1 MNKITLFG
9 VVQGVGMRPFI
20 YTLAQKLELVGFVRN
35 TQVALEIIL
44 PAHKTESFLNALK
57 KGLPP
62 LALVEKII
70 ISPYDK
76 TLKFNDFRILESKNH
91 PLNLLSQIPKDL
103 GVCEDCLRE
112 IRDKNSP
119 YFHYAFNSC
128 AKCGARYSLLSA
140 LPYDRE
146 NSALKPFKL
155 CGFCAFVYKDA
166 NNKRFHI
173 QGISCKK
180 CGITLNYKRF
190 KNDDALLEC
199 AKDIQKGKIIAL
211 KGNDDALLE
220 CAKDIQKGKIIA
232 LKGLGGFALLCDGR
246 NFQTIERLRL
256 LKNRPLKPF
265 ALMFKDLNTAKQ
277 HAFLNALE
285 CESLNSTS
293 APILLARKKP
303 NTPLAPNIAKNSPF
317 YGVILPYTPLH
328 ALLLDLLDFPIVFTS
343 ANFSSLPLASDEAEI
358 DALSF
363 IFDFKLTHNRAII
376 HRIDDSIAQCI
387 DNAIRPMRLAR
398 GFAPLYLTLPKR
410 SNHSPKKIL
419 ALGAEQKGHFS
430 LLDSETSIL
439 LLSPFCGDLS
449 VLENEKH
456 FKETLNF
463 FLKTYDFKPTILA
476 CDKHKN
482 YTTTKMAFDF
492 NTPLLQVQHHH
503 AHFLA
508 NVLDALLQD
517 PHLNHPF
524 IGIIWDGSGA
534 YENKIYGAECFVGD
548 FERIEEIARFE
559 EFLLL
564 GGEKAIK
571 EPKRLVLEIALK
583 HQLNK
588 LLKRVQKHFK
598 EDELEIF
605 QQMHDREIQSVA
617 TNSIGRLFD
626 IVAFSLDL
634 VGTISF
640 EAESGQVLE
649 NLALQSDEIAFYP
662 FKIKNSVVCLKEF
675 YQAFEKD
682 LGVLEPERIAKK
694 FFNSL
699 VEIITALIA
708 PFKKHVVVCSGGVF
722 CNQLLC
728 EQLAKRLRGLKRQ
741 YFFHKHFPPNDSS
754 IPVGQALM
762 AYFNPTIIKK
772 G

>member
-20 YTLAQKLELVGFVRN
+20 YTLAQKLELVGFARN
-35 TQVALEIIL
+35 TQAALEIIL

-76 TLKFNDFRILESKNH
+76 VLKFNGFRILESKNH

-155 CGFCAFVYKDA
+155 CEFCASVYQDPT
-166 NNKRFHI
+166 NKRFHI

-180 CGITLNYKRF
+180 CGIALNYKRF
-190 KNDDALLEC
+190 K
-199 AKDIQKGKIIAL
+199 
-211 KGNDDALLE
+211 NDDALLE

-265 ALMFKDLNTAKQ
+265 ALMFKDLNSAKQ

-285 CESLNSTS
+285 CESVSSIS
-293 APILLARKKP
+293 APILLAHKKP
-303 NTPLAPNIAKNSPF
+303 NVKLAPNIAKNSPF

-358 DALSF
+358 DSLSF

-410 SNHSPKKIL
+410 SNGSPKKIL

-430 LLDSETSIL
+430 LLDNETSIL

-482 YTTTKMAFDF
+482 YTTTQMAFEF

-508 NVLDALLQD
+508 SILDALLQD

-524 IGIIWDGSGA
+524 IGIVWDGSGA

-548 FERIEEIARFE
+548 LERIEETARFE
-559 EFLLL
+559 EFWLL
-564 GGEKAIK
+564 GGQKAIK
-571 EPKRLVLEIALK
+571 EPKRLVLEISLK

-588 LLKRVQKHFK
+588 LLERVQKHFK

-605 QQMHDREIQSVA
+605 QQMHDREIQSTA

-662 FKIKNSVVCLKEF
+662 FTIKNSVVGLKEF

-708 PFKKHVVVCSGGVF
+708 PFKEHVVVCSGGVF

-728 EQLAKRLRGLKRQ
+728 EQLAKRLRELKRQ

-754 IPVGQALM
+754 IPIGQALM

>member
-1 MNKITLFG
+1 M
-9 VVQGVGMRPFI
+9 VQGVGMRPFI

-35 TQVALEIIL
+35 TQAALEIIL
-44 PAHKTESFLNALK
+44 PTHQTESFLNALK

-76 TLKFNDFRILESKNH
+76 TLKFNGFRILESKNH
-91 PLNLLSQIPKDL
+91 SLNLISQIPKDL

-128 AKCGARYSLLSA
+128 AKCGARYSLLNA

-180 CGITLNYKRF
+180 CGITLNYKHF
-190 KNDDALLEC
+190 K
-199 AKDIQKGKIIAL
+199 
-211 KGNDDALLE
+211 NDDALLE

-232 LKGLGGFALLCDGR
+232 LKGLGGFALLCDAR

-265 ALMFKDLNTAKQ
+265 ALMFKDLSTAKQ

-387 DNAIRPMRLAR
+387 DNAMRPMRLAR

-410 SNHSPKKIL
+410 SNHSQKKIL

-476 CDKHKN
+476 CDKHQN
-482 YTTTKMAFDF
+482 YTTTKMACDF

-508 NVLDALLQD
+508 SVLDALLQD
-517 PHLNHPF
+517 PHLNDPF

-588 LLKRVQKHFK
+588 LLKRVQKHSK

-605 QQMHDREIQSVA
+605 QQMHDRKIQSIA

-626 IVAFSLDL
+626 IIAFSLDL

-708 PFKKHVVVCSGGVF
+708 PFKEHVVVCSGGVF

>member
-1 MNKITLFG
+1 MNQITLFG
-9 VVQGVGMRPFI
+9 VVQGVGMRPFV
-20 YTLAQKLELVGFVRN
+20 YTLAQKLGLVGFVRN
-35 TQVALEIIL
+35 TQAALEVVL

-76 TLKFNDFRILESKNH
+76 ALHFNDFRILESKNH

-128 AKCGARYSLLSA
+128 AKCGARYSLLNA
-140 LPYDRE
+140 MPYDRE

-155 CGFCAFVYKDA
+155 CGFCTSTYQDPT
-166 NNKRFHI
+166 NKRFHI

-180 CGITLNYKRF
+180 CGIALNYKRF
-190 KNDDALLEC
+190 K
-199 AKDIQKGKIIAL
+199 
-211 KGNDDALLE
+211 NDDALLE

-232 LKGLGGFALLCDGR
+232 LKGLGGFALLCDAR

-265 ALMFKDLNTAKQ
+265 ALMFKDLNSAKQ

-303 NTPLAPNIAKNSPF
+303 DTQLAPNIAKNSPF

-328 ALLLDLLDFPIVFTS
+328 ALLLDLLDSPIIFTS
-343 ANFSSLPLASDEAEI
+343 ANFNSLPLASDEKEI
-358 DALSF
+358 DSLHF

-376 HRIDDSIAQCI
+376 HRIDDSIAQRV

-410 SNHSPKKIL
+410 SKICKKKIL

-430 LLDSETSIL
+430 LLDSETSVL

-463 FLKTYDFKPTILA
+463 FLKTYDFKPTLLA
-476 CDKHKN
+476 CDKHQN
-482 YTTTKMAFDF
+482 YTTTQMAFDF

-508 NVLDALLQD
+508 SVLDALLQD
-517 PHLNHPF
+517 PHLNHSF
-524 IGIIWDGSGA
+524 IGIVWDGSGA
-534 YENKIYGAECFVGD
+534 YDNKIYGAECFVGD
-548 FERIEEIARFE
+548 FERIEEVARFE
-559 EFLLL
+559 EFWLL
-564 GGEKAIK
+564 GGQKAIK

-605 QQMHDREIQSVA
+605 KQMHDKKIQSVA

-634 VGTISF
+634 TGTISF

-662 FKIKNSVVCLKEF
+662 FEIKNSVVGLKEF

-682 LGVLEPERIAKK
+682 LGVLEPKRIAKK

-708 PFKKHVVVCSGGVF
+708 PFKGHVVVCSGGVF

-728 EQLAKRLRGLKRQ
+728 EQLAKRLKKLQRE

-762 AYFNPTIIKK
+762 AYFNPIIIKK

>member
-1 MNKITLFG
+1 MCNDATLLNKITLFG

-20 YTLAQKLELVGFVRN
+20 YTLAQELELVGFVRN
-35 TQVALEIIL
+35 TQAALEIVL
-44 PAHKTESFLNALK
+44 PVHQTESFLNALK

-62 LALVEKII
+62 LALVGKILI
-70 ISPYDK
+70 NPYDK
-76 TLKFNDFRILESKNH
+76 ALKSNDFRILESKNH

-103 GVCEDCLRE
+103 GVCEDCLCE

-119 YFHYAFNSC
+119 YFRYAFNSC
-128 AKCGARYSLLSA
+128 AKCGARYSLLNA

-166 NNKRFHI
+166 TNKRFHI

-211 KGNDDALLE
+211 KG
-220 CAKDIQKGKIIA
+220 
-232 LKGLGGFALLCDGR
+232 LGGFALVCDAR

-277 HAFLNALE
+277 HAFLDALE
-285 CESLNSTS
+285 CESLNSAST
-293 APILLARKKP
+293 PILLARKKP
-303 NTPLAPNIAKNSPF
+303 NTQLAQNIAKNSPF

-343 ANFSSLPLASDEAEI
+343 ANFSSLPLASDEKEI
-358 DALSF
+358 DSLHF

-376 HRIDDSIAQCI
+376 HRIDDSIAQRV
-387 DNAIRPMRLAR
+387 DNVIRPMRLAR

-410 SNHSPKKIL
+410 SNCSPKKIL

-430 LLDSETSIL
+430 LLDSATSIL

-463 FLKTYDFKPTILA
+463 FLKTYDFKPTLLA

-508 NVLDALLQD
+508 SVLDALLQD

-548 FERIEEIARFE
+548 FECIKETAKFE

-564 GGEKAIK
+564 GGQKAIK

-588 LLKRVQKHFK
+588 LFKRIQKHFK

-605 QQMHDREIQSVA
+605 QQMHDRGIQSVA

-662 FKIKNSVVCLKEF
+662 FKIKNGVVCLKEF

-699 VEIITALIA
+699 TEIISTLIA
-708 PFKKHVVVCSGGVF
+708 PFKEHVVVCSGGVF

-728 EQLAKRLRGLKRQ
+728 EQLAKRFKNFQRK

>member
-1 MNKITLFG
+1 MNKIMLFG

-20 YTLAQKLELVGFVRN
+20 YALAQKLELVGFVRN
-35 TQVALEIIL
+35 TQAALEIIL

-62 LALVEKII
+62 LALVEKTI

-76 TLKFNDFRILESKNH
+76 ALHFNDFRILESKNH

-112 IRDKNSP
+112 IKDKNSP

-128 AKCGARYSLLSA
+128 AKCGARYSLLNA

-155 CGFCAFVYKDA
+155 CEFCASIYQDPT
-166 NNKRFHI
+166 NKRFHI

-180 CGITLNYKRF
+180 CGIVLNYKRF
-190 KNDDALLEC
+190 K
-199 AKDIQKGKIIAL
+199 
-211 KGNDDALLE
+211 NDDALLE

-265 ALMFKDLNTAKQ
+265 ALMFKDLKSAKQ

-376 HRIDDSIAQCI
+376 HRIDDSIVQRV

-463 FLKTYDFKPTILA
+463 FLKTYDFKPTLLA
-476 CDKHKN
+476 CDKHQN

-508 NVLDALLQD
+508 SVLDALLQN

-534 YENKIYGAECFVGD
+534 YDNKVYGAECFVGD
-548 FERIEEIARFE
+548 LERIEEIARFE
-559 EFLLL
+559 EFWLL
-564 GGEKAIK
+564 GGQKAIK

-588 LLKRVQKHFK
+588 LLGRVQKHFK

-605 QQMHDREIQSVA
+605 QQMHDKKIQSVA

-662 FKIKNSVVCLKEF
+662 FEIKNSVVGLKKF

-708 PFKKHVVVCSGGVF
+708 PFKEHVVVCSGGVF

-728 EQLAKRLRGLKRQ
+728 EQLAKRLMGLKRQ

-754 IPVGQALM
+754 IPIGQALM

>member
-1 MNKITLFG
+1 MRNDATLLNKITLFG

-20 YTLAQKLELVGFVRN
+20 YTLAQKLGLVGFTRN
-35 TQVALEIIL
+35 TQAALEIVL

-62 LALVEKII
+62 LALVEKTI

-76 TLKFNDFRILESKNH
+76 ALHFNDFRILESKNH

-103 GVCEDCLRE
+103 GVCKDCLRE

-128 AKCGARYSLLSA
+128 AKCGARYSLLNA

-155 CGFCAFVYKDA
+155 CKFCASIYQDPT
-166 NNKRFHI
+166 NKRFHI

-180 CGITLNYKRF
+180 CGIELNYKRF
-190 KNDDALLEC
+190 KNDDALLKC
-199 AKDIQKGKIIAL
+199 AKDL
-211 KGNDDALLE
+211 
-220 CAKDIQKGKIIA
+220 QKGKIIA
-232 LKGLGGFALLCDGR
+232 LKGLGGFALLCDAR

-285 CESLNSTS
+285 CESLISTS

-303 NTPLAPNIAKNSPF
+303 NTQLAPNIAKNSPF

-376 HRIDDSIAQCI
+376 HRIDDSIVQRV
-387 DNAIRPMRLAR
+387 DNIIRPMRLAR

-410 SNHSPKKIL
+410 SNGSQKKIL
-419 ALGAEQKGHFS
+419 ALGAEQKGHFG
-430 LLDSETSIL
+430 LLDSETSVL

-463 FLKTYDFKPTILA
+463 FLKTYDFKPTLLA
-476 CDKHKN
+476 CDKHQN
-482 YTTTKMAFDF
+482 YTTTQMACGF

-508 NVLDALLQD
+508 SVLDALLQD

-548 FERIEEIARFE
+548 FECIEETARFE
-559 EFLLL
+559 EFWLL
-564 GGEKAIK
+564 GGQKAIK

-588 LLKRVQKHFK
+588 LLKRIQKHFK

-605 QQMHDREIQSVA
+605 KQMHDKKIQSVA

-634 VGTISF
+634 TGTISF

-662 FKIKNSVVCLKEF
+662 FEIKNSVVGLKAF

-682 LGVLEPERIAKK
+682 LGVLEPKRIAKK

-708 PFKKHVVVCSGGVF
+708 PFKEHVVVCSGGVF

-728 EQLAKRLRGLKRQ
+728 EQLAQRLKKLQRE

-754 IPVGQALM
+754 IPIGQALM

>member
-1 MNKITLFG
+1 MCNDATLLNKITLFG

-35 TQVALEIIL
+35 TQAALEIIL
-44 PAHKTESFLNALK
+44 PTHQTESFLNALK

-76 TLKFNDFRILESKNH
+76 ALKFNDFRILESKNH

-128 AKCGARYSLLSA
+128 AKCGARYSLLNT

-180 CGITLNYKRF
+180 CGITLNYKHF
-190 KNDDALLEC
+190 K
-199 AKDIQKGKIIAL
+199 
-211 KGNDDALLE
+211 NDDALLE

-232 LKGLGGFALLCDGR
+232 LKGLGGFALLCDAR

-265 ALMFKDLNTAKQ
+265 ALMFKNLNTAKQ

-293 APILLARKKP
+293 APILLARKKS

-343 ANFSSLPLASDEAEI
+343 ANFNSLPLASDEAEI

-376 HRIDDSIAQCI
+376 HRIDDSIAQRI
-387 DNAIRPMRLAR
+387 DNAMRPMRLAR

-410 SNHSPKKIL
+410 SNDSQKKIL

-430 LLDSETSIL
+430 LLDSATSIL

-508 NVLDALLQD
+508 SVLDALLQD

-548 FERIEEIARFE
+548 FERIEEVARFE

-605 QQMHDREIQSVA
+605 QQMHDREIQSIA

-634 VGTISF
+634 TGTISF

-699 VEIITALIA
+699 TEIITALIA
-708 PFKKHVVVCSGGVF
+708 PFKEHVVVCSGGVF

-728 EQLAKRLRGLKRQ
+728 EQLAKRLKGLKRQ

-754 IPVGQALM
+754 IPIGQALM

>member
-1 MNKITLFG
+1 
-9 VVQGVGMRPFI
+9 MRPFI

-35 TQVALEIIL
+35 TQAALEIVL
-44 PAHKTESFLNALK
+44 PIHKTESFLNALK
-57 KGLPP
+57 KELPP

-76 TLKFNDFRILESKNH
+76 ALKFNDFRILESKNH

-128 AKCGARYSLLSA
+128 AKCGARYSLLNA

-155 CGFCAFVYKDA
+155 CGFCAYVYQDPT
-166 NNKRFHI
+166 NKRFHI

-211 KGNDDALLE
+211 KG
-220 CAKDIQKGKIIA
+220 
-232 LKGLGGFALLCDGR
+232 LGGFALVCDAR

-285 CESLNSTS
+285 CESLNSAS

-303 NTPLAPNIAKNSPF
+303 DTKLAPNIAKNSPF
-317 YGVILPYTPLH
+317 YGVILSYTPLH

-343 ANFSSLPLASDEAEI
+343 ANFSSLPLASNEAEI

-376 HRIDDSIAQCI
+376 HRIDDSIVQRV
-387 DNAIRPMRLAR
+387 DHTIRPMRLAR

-410 SNHSPKKIL
+410 SNGSPKKIL

-463 FLKTYDFKPTILA
+463 FLKTYDFKPTLLA

-482 YTTTKMAFDF
+482 YTTTQMAFDF

-508 NVLDALLQD
+508 SVLDALLQD
-517 PHLNHPF
+517 PHLNRPF
-524 IGIIWDGSGA
+524 IGIVWDGSGA
-534 YENKIYGAECFVGD
+534 YENKIYGAECFIGD
-548 FERIEEIARFE
+548 LERIEEVARFE
-559 EFLLL
+559 EFWLL
-564 GGEKAIK
+564 GGQKAIK

-588 LLKRVQKHFK
+588 LLGRIQKHFK
-598 EDELEIF
+598 EDELEVF
-605 QQMHDREIQSVA
+605 KQMHDKKIQSVA

-649 NLALQSDEIAFYP
+649 NLALQSDEITFYP
-662 FKIKNSVVCLKEF
+662 FTIKNSVVGLKEF

-682 LGVLEPERIAKK
+682 LGVLEPKRIAKK

-708 PFKKHVVVCSGGVF
+708 PFKEHVVVCSGGVF

-728 EQLAKRLRGLKRQ
+728 EQLAKRFKKLQRE

-754 IPVGQALM
+754 IPIGQALM

>member
-35 TQVALEIIL
+35 TQAALEIIL

-70 ISPYDK
+70 IGPYDK
-76 TLKFNDFRILESKNH
+76 ALHFNGFRILESKNH

-103 GVCEDCLRE
+103 GVCEDCLCE

-128 AKCGARYSLLSA
+128 AKCGARYSLLNA
-140 LPYDRE
+140 MPYDRE

-155 CGFCAFVYKDA
+155 CKFCASTYQDPT
-166 NNKRFHI
+166 NKRFHI

-180 CGITLNYKRF
+180 CGIALNYKRF

-211 KGNDDALLE
+211 KG
-220 CAKDIQKGKIIA
+220 
-232 LKGLGGFALLCDGR
+232 LGGFGFLCDAR

-303 NTPLAPNIAKNSPF
+303 DTPLAPNIAKNSPF

-328 ALLLDLLDFPIVFTS
+328 ALLLDLLDFPIIFTS

-376 HRIDDSIAQCI
+376 HRIDDSIVQRV
-387 DNAIRPMRLAR
+387 DNIIRPMRLAR

-410 SNHSPKKIL
+410 SNGSPKKIL

-463 FLKTYDFKPTILA
+463 FLKAYDFKPTILV
-476 CDKHKN
+476 CDKHQN
-482 YTTTKMAFDF
+482 YTTTQMAFDF

-508 NVLDALLQD
+508 SVLDALLQD

-524 IGIIWDGSGA
+524 IGIVWDGSGA

-548 FERIEEIARFE
+548 LERIEEVARFE
-559 EFLLL
+559 EFWLL
-564 GGEKAIK
+564 GGQKAIK

-605 QQMHDREIQSVA
+605 QQMHDKKIQSVA

-634 VGTISF
+634 TGTISF
-640 EAESGQVLE
+640 ESESGQVLE
-649 NLALQSDEIAFYP
+649 NLALQSDESAFYP
-662 FKIKNSVVCLKEF
+662 FTIKNSVVGLKAF

-682 LGVLEPERIAKK
+682 LGVLEPKRIAKK

-699 VEIITALIA
+699 VEIIAALIA
-708 PFKKHVVVCSGGVF
+708 PFKEHVVVCSGGVF

-728 EQLAKRLRGLKRQ
+728 EQLAKRLMGLKRQ

-754 IPVGQALM
+754 IPIGQALM

>member
-1 MNKITLFG
+1 M
-9 VVQGVGMRPFI
+9 VQGVGMRPFI
-20 YTLAQKLELVGFVRN
+20 YTLAQKLGLVGFARN
-35 TQVALEIIL
+35 AQAALEIVL
-44 PAHKTESFLNALK
+44 PAHKTESFLNAMK

-62 LALVEKII
+62 LALVEKIV

-76 TLKFNDFRILESKNH
+76 ALKFNGFRILESKNH

-128 AKCGARYSLLSA
+128 AKCGARYSLLNA
-140 LPYDRE
+140 MPYDRE

-155 CGFCAFVYKDA
+155 CEFCASIYQDPT
-166 NNKRFHI
+166 NKRFHI

-180 CGITLNYKRF
+180 CGIALNYKRF
-190 KNDDALLEC
+190 KND
-199 AKDIQKGKIIAL
+199 
-211 KGNDDALLE
+211 NALLE

-232 LKGLGGFALLCDGR
+232 LKGLGGFALVCDAR
-246 NFQTIERLRL
+246 NVQTIERLRL

-285 CESLNSTS
+285 CESLNSAS
-293 APILLARKKP
+293 APILLVRKKP
-303 NTPLAPNIAKNSPF
+303 DTRLAPNIAKNSPF

-343 ANFSSLPLASDEAEI
+343 TNFSSLPLASNEAEI

-376 HRIDDSIAQCI
+376 HRIDDSIVQHV

-410 SNHSPKKIL
+410 SNHPPQKIL

-456 FKETLNF
+456 FKETLDF
-463 FLKTYDFKPTILA
+463 FLKTYDFKPTLLA
-476 CDKHKN
+476 CDKHQN
-482 YTTTKMAFDF
+482 YTTTQMAFDF

-508 NVLDALLQD
+508 SVLDALLQD

-548 FERIEEIARFE
+548 LECIEETARFE

-564 GGEKAIK
+564 GGQKAIK
-571 EPKRLVLEIALK
+571 EPKRLVLEMALK

-598 EDELEIF
+598 EEELEIF
-605 QQMHDREIQSVA
+605 QQMHDKKIQSIA

-662 FKIKNSVVCLKEF
+662 FEIKNSVVGLKEF

-708 PFKKHVVVCSGGVF
+708 PFKGHVVVCSGGVF

-728 EQLAKRLRGLKRQ
+728 EQLAQRLKKLQRE

>member
-1 MNKITLFG
+1 M
-9 VVQGVGMRPFI
+9 VQGVGMRPFV
-20 YTLAQKLELVGFVRN
+20 YTLAQKLGLVGFARN
-35 TQVALEIIL
+35 AQAALEIVL

-76 TLKFNDFRILESKNH
+76 ALHFNDFRILESKNH

-128 AKCGARYSLLSA
+128 AKCGARYSLLNA
-140 LPYDRE
+140 MPYDRE

-155 CGFCAFVYKDA
+155 CGFCASVYKNA
-166 NNKRFHI
+166 TNKRFHI

-180 CGITLNYKRF
+180 CGIALNYKRF
-190 KNDDALLEC
+190 K
-199 AKDIQKGKIIAL
+199 
-211 KGNDDALLE
+211 NDDALLE

-232 LKGLGGFALLCDGR
+232 LKGLGGFALLCDAR
-246 NFQTIERLRL
+246 NFKTIERLRL

-265 ALMFKDLNTAKQ
+265 ALMFKDLNSAKQ

-285 CESLNSTS
+285 CESLNSVS

-303 NTPLAPNIAKNSPF
+303 DTQLAPNIARNSPF

-328 ALLLDLLDFPIVFTS
+328 ALLLDLLDSPIIFTS
-343 ANFSSLPLASDEAEI
+343 ANFSSLPLASDEKEI
-358 DALSF
+358 DSLHF

-376 HRIDDSIAQCI
+376 HRIDDSIAQRV

-410 SNHSPKKIL
+410 SNHPPKKIL

-430 LLDSETSIL
+430 LLDSETSVV

-463 FLKTYDFKPTILA
+463 FLKTYDFKPTLLA
-476 CDKHKN
+476 CDKHQN
-482 YTTTKMAFDF
+482 YTTTQMAFDF

-508 NVLDALLQD
+508 SILDALLQD

-524 IGIIWDGSGA
+524 IGIVWDGSGA
-534 YENKIYGAECFVGD
+534 YENKVYGAECFVGD
-548 FERIEEIARFE
+548 LERIEEIARFE
-559 EFLLL
+559 EFWLL
-564 GGEKAIK
+564 GGQKAIK
-571 EPKRLVLEIALK
+571 EPRRLVLEIALK

-588 LLKRVQKHFK
+588 LLKRIQKHFK
-598 EDELEIF
+598 EDELGIF
-605 QQMHDREIQSVA
+605 KQMHDKKIQSVA

-649 NLALQSDEIAFYP
+649 NLALQSDENAFYP
-662 FKIKNSVVCLKEF
+662 FEIKNSVVRLKEF

-682 LGVLEPERIAKK
+682 LGVLEPKRIAKK

-699 VEIITALIA
+699 VEIITALIV
-708 PFKKHVVVCSGGVF
+708 PFKGHVVVCSGGVF

-728 EQLAKRLRGLKRQ
+728 EQLAKRLKKLQRE

>member
-1 MNKITLFG
+1 
-9 VVQGVGMRPFI
+9 MRPFI

-128 AKCGARYSLLSA
+128 AKCGARYSLLNA

-155 CGFCAFVYKDA
+155 CGFCAFVYKDT

-211 KGNDDALLE
+211 KG
-220 CAKDIQKGKIIA
+220 
-232 LKGLGGFALLCDGR
+232 LGGFALLCDAR

-376 HRIDDSIAQCI
+376 HRIDDSIVQHV

-398 GFAPLYLTLPKR
+398 GFAPLYLTLPKQ
-410 SNHSPKKIL
+410 SNHSQEKIL

-482 YTTTKMAFDF
+482 YTTTKMACDF

-508 NVLDALLQD
+508 SVLDALLQD
-517 PHLNHPF
+517 PHLNDPF

-548 FERIEEIARFE
+548 FERIEEVARFE

-588 LLKRVQKHFK
+588 LLERVQKHFK

-605 QQMHDREIQSVA
+605 QQMHDREIQSIA

-634 VGTISF
+634 TGTISF

-649 NLALQSDEIAFYP
+649 NLALQSDETAFYP

-699 VEIITALIA
+699 VEIITALIM
-708 PFKKHVVVCSGGVF
+708 PFKEHVVVCSGGVF

-754 IPVGQALM
+754 IPIGQALM

>member
-1 MNKITLFG
+1 MCNDATLLNKITLFG
-9 VVQGVGMRPFI
+9 VVQGVGMRPFV
-20 YTLAQKLELVGFVRN
+20 YTLAQKLGLVGFVCN
-35 TQVALEIIL
+35 AQAALEIVL

-62 LALVEKII
+62 LALVEKVI

-76 TLKFNDFRILESKNH
+76 ALHFNDFRILESKNH

-128 AKCGARYSLLSA
+128 AKCGARYSLLNA
-140 LPYDRE
+140 MPYDRE

-155 CGFCAFVYKDA
+155 CKFCASVYKDA
-166 NNKRFHI
+166 HNKRFHI

-180 CGITLNYKRF
+180 CGIALNYKRF
-190 KNDDALLEC
+190 K
-199 AKDIQKGKIIAL
+199 
-211 KGNDDALLE
+211 NDDALLE

-232 LKGLGGFALLCDGR
+232 LKGLGGFALLCDAR

-265 ALMFKDLNTAKQ
+265 ALMFKDLKSAKQ
-277 HAFLNALE
+277 HAFLSALE
-285 CESLNSTS
+285 CESLSSAS

-303 NTPLAPNIAKNSPF
+303 DTPLAPNIAKNSPF

-343 ANFSSLPLASDEAEI
+343 ANFSSLPLASDEKEI
-358 DALSF
+358 DSLHF

-376 HRIDDSIAQCI
+376 HRIDDSIAQRV
-387 DNAIRPMRLAR
+387 DNIIRPMRLAR

-410 SNHSPKKIL
+410 SNGSPKKIL

-463 FLKTYDFKPTILA
+463 FLKTYDFKPTLLA
-476 CDKHKN
+476 CDKHQN

-508 NVLDALLQD
+508 SVLDALLQD

-534 YENKIYGAECFVGD
+534 YDNKIYGAECFVGD
-548 FERIEEIARFE
+548 LERIEEVARFE
-559 EFLLL
+559 EFWLL
-564 GGEKAIK
+564 GGQKAIK

-605 QQMHDREIQSVA
+605 QQMHDKKIQSIA

-626 IVAFSLDL
+626 IVAFSLGL
-634 VGTISF
+634 TGTISF

-662 FKIKNSVVCLKEF
+662 FTIKNSVVGLKAF

-682 LGVLEPERIAKK
+682 LGVLEPKRIAKK

-708 PFKKHVVVCSGGVF
+708 PFKEHVVVCSGGVF

-754 IPVGQALM
+754 IPIGQALM

>member
-1 MNKITLFG
+1 M
-9 VVQGVGMRPFI
+9 VQGVGMRPFV
-20 YTLAQKLELVGFVRN
+20 YTLAQKLGLVGFTRN
-35 TQVALEIIL
+35 AQAALEIVL

-76 TLKFNDFRILESKNH
+76 ALHFNDFRILESKNH

-128 AKCGARYSLLSA
+128 AKCGARYSLLNA

-155 CGFCAFVYKDA
+155 CKFCASVYKNA
-166 NNKRFHI
+166 TNKRFHI

-180 CGITLNYKRF
+180 CGIVLTYKRF
-190 KNDDALLEC
+190 KN
-199 AKDIQKGKIIAL
+199 
-211 KGNDDALLE
+211 NDALLE

-232 LKGLGGFALLCDGR
+232 LKGLGGFALVCDAR

-265 ALMFKDLNTAKQ
+265 ALMFKDLNSAKQ
-277 HAFLNALE
+277 HAFLNELE
-285 CESLNSTS
+285 YESLSSIN

-303 NTPLAPNIAKNSPF
+303 NAQLAPNIAKNSPF

-328 ALLLDLLDFPIVFTS
+328 ALLLDLLDSPIVFTS
-343 ANFSSLPLASDEAEI
+343 ANFSSLPLASDEKEI
-358 DALSF
+358 DSLHF

-376 HRIDDSIAQCI
+376 HRIDDSIAQRV

-410 SNHSPKKIL
+410 SNHPPKKIL

-430 LLDSETSIL
+430 LLDSETSVV

-463 FLKTYDFKPTILA
+463 FLKTYDFKPTLLA
-476 CDKHKN
+476 CDKHQN

-508 NVLDALLQD
+508 SVLDALLQD

-534 YENKIYGAECFVGD
+534 YENKVYGAECFVGD
-548 FERIEEIARFE
+548 FERIEEVARFE
-559 EFLLL
+559 EFWLL
-564 GGEKAIK
+564 GGQKAIK
-571 EPKRLVLEIALK
+571 EPRRLVLEIALK
-583 HQLNK
+583 YQLNK

-598 EDELEIF
+598 EDELGIF
-605 QQMHDREIQSVA
+605 QQMHDKKIQSVA

-662 FKIKNSVVCLKEF
+662 FEIKNSVVRLKEF

-682 LGVLEPERIAKK
+682 LGVLEPECIAKK

-708 PFKKHVVVCSGGVF
+708 PFKGHVVVCSGGVF

-728 EQLAKRLRGLKRQ
+728 EQLAKRLKKLQRE

>member
-35 TQVALEIIL
+35 TQAALEIIL

-62 LALVEKII
+62 LALVEKTI

-76 TLKFNDFRILESKNH
+76 ALKFNGFRILESKNH

-103 GVCEDCLRE
+103 GVCKDCLCE

-119 YFHYAFNSC
+119 YFYYAFNSC
-128 AKCGARYSLLSA
+128 AKCGARYSLLNA

-155 CGFCAFVYKDA
+155 CDFCASVYQDPT
-166 NNKRFHI
+166 NKRFHI

-180 CGITLNYKRF
+180 CGIALNYKRF
-190 KNDDALLEC
+190 K
-199 AKDIQKGKIIAL
+199 
-211 KGNDDALLE
+211 NDDALLE

-285 CESLNSTS
+285 CESLISAS

-358 DALSF
+358 DSLSF

-376 HRIDDSIAQCI
+376 HRIDDSIVQRV
-387 DNAIRPMRLAR
+387 DNIIRPMRLAR
-398 GFAPLYLTLPKR
+398 GFAPLYLALPKR
-410 SNHSPKKIL
+410 SNDSPKKIL

-463 FLKTYDFKPTILA
+463 FLKTYDFKPTLLA
-476 CDKHKN
+476 CDKHQN
-482 YTTTKMAFDF
+482 YTTTQMAFDF

-508 NVLDALLQD
+508 SILDALLQN

-524 IGIIWDGSGA
+524 IGIVWDGSGA

-548 FERIEEIARFE
+548 LERIEEIARFE

-564 GGEKAIK
+564 GGQKAIK

-605 QQMHDREIQSVA
+605 QQMHDKKIQSIA

-634 VGTISF
+634 TGTISF

-662 FKIKNSVVCLKEF
+662 FTIKNSVVCLKDF

-708 PFKKHVVVCSGGVF
+708 PFKEHVVVCSGGVF

-754 IPVGQALM
+754 IPIGQALM
-762 AYFNPTIIKK
+762 AYFNPKIIKK

>member
-9 VVQGVGMRPFI
+9 VVQGVGMRPFV
-20 YTLAQKLELVGFVRN
+20 YTLAQKLGLVGFARN
-35 TQVALEIIL
+35 AQAALEIVL

-62 LALVEKII
+62 LALVEKIT
-70 ISPYDK
+70 ISLYDK
-76 TLKFNDFRILESKNH
+76 ALHFNDFRILESKNH

-128 AKCGARYSLLSA
+128 AKCGARYSLLNA

-155 CGFCAFVYKDA
+155 CKFCTFVYKDA

-180 CGITLNYKRF
+180 CGIALNYK
-190 KNDDALLEC
+190 
-199 AKDIQKGKIIAL
+199 QL
-211 KGNDDALLE
+211 KNDDALLE

-232 LKGLGGFALLCDGR
+232 LKGLGGFALLCDAR

-265 ALMFKDLNTAKQ
+265 ALMFKDLKSAKQ
-277 HAFLNALE
+277 HAFLNELE
-285 CESLNSTS
+285 CESLNSVS
-293 APILLARKKP
+293 APILLVRKKP
-303 NTPLAPNIAKNSPF
+303 NVKLAPNIAKNSPF

-328 ALLLDLLDFPIVFTS
+328 ALLLDLLDSPIIFTS
-343 ANFSSLPLASDEAEI
+343 ANFNSLPLASDEKEI
-358 DALSF
+358 DSLHF

-376 HRIDDSIAQCI
+376 HRIDDSIAQRV
-387 DNAIRPMRLAR
+387 DSAIRPMRLAR

-410 SNHSPKKIL
+410 SNHPPKKIL

-430 LLDSETSIL
+430 LLDSETSVV

-463 FLKTYDFKPTILA
+463 FLKTYDFKPTLLA
-476 CDKHKN
+476 CDKHQN

-508 NVLDALLQD
+508 SVLDALLQD

-524 IGIIWDGSGA
+524 IGIVWDGSGA
-534 YENKIYGAECFVGD
+534 YENKVYGAECFVGD

-559 EFLLL
+559 EFWLL
-564 GGEKAIK
+564 GGQKAIK
-571 EPKRLVLEIALK
+571 EPRRLVLEIALK

-605 QQMHDREIQSVA
+605 KQMHDKKIQSVA

-662 FKIKNSVVCLKEF
+662 FEIKNSVVGLKEF

-708 PFKKHVVVCSGGVF
+708 PFKGHVVVCSGGVF

-728 EQLAKRLRGLKRQ
+728 EQLAKRLKKLQRE

-762 AYFNPTIIKK
+762 AYFNPIIIKK

>member
-1 MNKITLFG
+1 MCNDATLLNKITLFG
-9 VVQGVGMRPFI
+9 VVQGVGMRPFV
-20 YTLAQKLELVGFVRN
+20 YTLAQKLGLVGFARN
-35 TQVALEIIL
+35 TQAALEIIL

-76 TLKFNDFRILESKNH
+76 ALHFNDFRILESKNR

-103 GVCEDCLRE
+103 GVCKDCLRE

-119 YFHYAFNSC
+119 YFYYAFNSC
-128 AKCGARYSLLSA
+128 AKCGARYSLLNA
-140 LPYDRE
+140 LPYDRG

-155 CGFCAFVYKDA
+155 CEFCASVYQDPT
-166 NNKRFHI
+166 NKRFHI
-173 QGISCKK
+173 QGISCRK
-180 CGITLNYKRF
+180 CGIALNYKRF

-199 AKDIQKGKIIAL
+199 AKDLQR
-211 KGNDDALLE
+211 
-220 CAKDIQKGKIIA
+220 GKIIA
-232 LKGLGGFALLCDGR
+232 LKGLGGFALLCDAR

-303 NTPLAPNIAKNSPF
+303 NIKLAPNIAKNSPF

-343 ANFSSLPLASDEAEI
+343 ANFSSLPLASDEKEI
-358 DALSF
+358 DSLHF

-376 HRIDDSIAQCI
+376 HRIDDSIAQRV
-387 DNAIRPMRLAR
+387 DNIIRPMRLAR

-410 SNHSPKKIL
+410 SNGSPKKIL

-430 LLDSETSIL
+430 LLDSKTSVL

-463 FLKTYDFKPTILA
+463 FLKTYDFKPTLLA
-476 CDKHKN
+476 CDKHQN
-482 YTTTKMAFDF
+482 YTTTKMAFEF

-508 NVLDALLQD
+508 SVLDALLQD

-524 IGIIWDGSGA
+524 IGIVWDGSGA

-548 FERIEEIARFE
+548 LERIEETARFE
-559 EFLLL
+559 EFWLL
-564 GGEKAIK
+564 GGQKAIK

-598 EDELEIF
+598 EDELGIF
-605 QQMHDREIQSVA
+605 QQMHDKKIQSIA

-649 NLALQSDEIAFYP
+649 NLALQSDESAFYP
-662 FKIKNSVVCLKEF
+662 FEIKNSVVGLKEF

-682 LGVLEPERIAKK
+682 LGVLEPKRIAKK

-708 PFKKHVVVCSGGVF
+708 PFKEHVVVCSGGVF

-728 EQLAKRLRGLKRQ
+728 EQLAQRLRGLKRQ

>member
-1 MNKITLFG
+1 M
-9 VVQGVGMRPFI
+9 VQGVGMRPFI

-35 TQVALEIIL
+35 TQAALEIIL
-44 PAHKTESFLNALK
+44 PAHQTESFLNALK

-76 TLKFNDFRILESKNH
+76 ALHFNDFRILESKNH

-103 GVCEDCLRE
+103 GVCKDCLRE

-128 AKCGARYSLLSA
+128 AKCGARYSLLNA
-140 LPYDRE
+140 MPYDRE

-155 CGFCAFVYKDA
+155 CEFCTSVYKDA
-166 NNKRFHI
+166 HNKRFHI

-180 CGITLNYKRF
+180 CGIALNYKRF
-190 KNDDALLEC
+190 K
-199 AKDIQKGKIIAL
+199 
-211 KGNDDALLE
+211 NDDALLE

-232 LKGLGGFALLCDGR
+232 LKGLGGFALLCDAR

-265 ALMFKDLNTAKQ
+265 ALMFKDLESAKQ
-277 HAFLNALE
+277 HAFLNTLE

-303 NTPLAPNIAKNSPF
+303 DTQLAPNIAKNSPF

-328 ALLLDLLDFPIVFTS
+328 ALLLDLLDFPIIFTS

-376 HRIDDSIAQCI
+376 HRIDDSIVQRV
-387 DNAIRPMRLAR
+387 DNVIRPMRLAR
-398 GFAPLYLTLPKR
+398 GFAPLYLALPKR

-430 LLDSETSIL
+430 LLDSEISVV

-463 FLKTYDFKPTILA
+463 FLKTYDFKPTLLA
-476 CDKHKN
+476 CDKHQN
-482 YTTTKMAFDF
+482 YTTTQMAFEF

-508 NVLDALLQD
+508 SVLDALLQN

-524 IGIIWDGSGA
+524 IGIVWDGSGA

-548 FERIEEIARFE
+548 FEYIEEVARFE
-559 EFLLL
+559 EFWLL
-564 GGEKAIK
+564 GGQKAIK

-588 LLKRVQKHFK
+588 LLKRIQKHFK

-605 QQMHDREIQSVA
+605 QQMHDKKIQSVA

-634 VGTISF
+634 TGTISF

-662 FKIKNSVVCLKEF
+662 FEIKNSVVCLKEF

-708 PFKKHVVVCSGGVF
+708 PFKEHVVVCSGGVF

-728 EQLAKRLRGLKRQ
+728 EQLAQRLRGLKRQ

>member
-1 MNKITLFG
+1 MCNDATLLNKITLFG

-35 TQVALEIIL
+35 TQAALEIIL

-76 TLKFNDFRILESKNH
+76 TLKSNDFRILESKNH

-103 GVCEDCLRE
+103 GVCEDCLHE

-119 YFHYAFNSC
+119 YFYYAFNSC
-128 AKCGARYSLLSA
+128 AKCGARYSLLNA

-155 CGFCAFVYKDA
+155 CGFCAFVYKDT

-211 KGNDDALLE
+211 KG
-220 CAKDIQKGKIIA
+220 
-232 LKGLGGFALLCDGR
+232 LGGFALLCDAR

-293 APILLARKKP
+293 TPILLARKKP

-328 ALLLDLLDFPIVFTS
+328 ALLLDLLDFPIIFTS
-343 ANFSSLPLASDEAEI
+343 ANFSSLPLASNEAEI

-387 DNAIRPMRLAR
+387 DNAMRPMRLAR

-410 SNHSPKKIL
+410 SNDSQKKIL

-482 YTTTKMAFDF
+482 YTTTKMACGF

-508 NVLDALLQD
+508 SVLDALLQD

-534 YENKIYGAECFVGD
+534 YENKVYGAECFVGD

-588 LLKRVQKHFK
+588 LLKRIQKHFK

-605 QQMHDREIQSVA
+605 QQMHDKKIQSIA

-634 VGTISF
+634 TGTISF

-708 PFKKHVVVCSGGVF
+708 PFKEHVVVCSGGVF

-754 IPVGQALM
+754 IPIGQALM

>member
-1 MNKITLFG
+1 MNQITLFG
-9 VVQGVGMRPFI
+9 VVQGVGMRPFV
-20 YTLAQKLELVGFVRN
+20 YTLAQKLGLVGFVRN
-35 TQVALEIIL
+35 AQAVLEIVL
-44 PAHKTESFLNALK
+44 PTHKTESFLNALK
-57 KGLPP
+57 KELPP

-76 TLKFNDFRILESKNH
+76 ALHFNDFRILESKNH

-128 AKCGARYSLLSA
+128 AKCGARYSLLNA

-155 CGFCAFVYKDA
+155 CEFCASIYQDPT
-166 NNKRFHI
+166 NKRFHI

-180 CGITLNYKRF
+180 CGIALNYKRF
-190 KNDDALLEC
+190 K
-199 AKDIQKGKIIAL
+199 
-211 KGNDDALLE
+211 NDDALLE

-232 LKGLGGFALLCDGR
+232 LKGLGGFALLCDAR

-265 ALMFKDLNTAKQ
+265 ALMFKDLKSAKQ

-285 CESLNSTS
+285 CESLISAS

-303 NTPLAPNIAKNSPF
+303 DTPLAPNIAKNSPF

-343 ANFSSLPLASDEAEI
+343 ANFSSLPLASDEADI
-358 DALSF
+358 DSLSF

-376 HRIDDSIAQCI
+376 HRIDDSIVQRV
-387 DNAIRPMRLAR
+387 DNIIRPMRLAR

-410 SNHSPKKIL
+410 SNGSPKKIL

-430 LLDSETSIL
+430 LLDSETSVL

-463 FLKTYDFKPTILA
+463 FLKTYDFKPTLLA

-482 YTTTKMAFDF
+482 YTTTKMAFEF

-508 NVLDALLQD
+508 SVLDALLQD

-524 IGIIWDGSGA
+524 IGIVWDGSGA

-548 FERIEEIARFE
+548 LERIEETARFE
-559 EFLLL
+559 EFWLL
-564 GGEKAIK
+564 GGQKAIK

-598 EDELEIF
+598 EDELGIF
-605 QQMHDREIQSVA
+605 QQMHDKKIQSIA

-634 VGTISF
+634 TGTISF

-649 NLALQSDEIAFYP
+649 NLALQSDESAFYP
-662 FKIKNSVVCLKEF
+662 FEIKNSVVGLKEF

-682 LGVLEPERIAKK
+682 LGVLEPKRIAKK

-708 PFKKHVVVCSGGVF
+708 PFKEHVVVCSGGVF

-728 EQLAKRLRGLKRQ
+728 EQLAQRLKKLQRE

>member
-1 MNKITLFG
+1 MCNDATLLNKITLFG

-35 TQVALEIIL
+35 TQAALEIIL

-76 TLKFNDFRILESKNH
+76 ALHFNDFRILESKNH

-128 AKCGARYSLLSA
+128 AKCGARYSLLNA

-155 CGFCAFVYKDA
+155 CEFCASIYQDPT
-166 NNKRFHI
+166 NKRFHI

-180 CGITLNYKRF
+180 CGIALNYKRF
-190 KNDDALLEC
+190 K
-199 AKDIQKGKIIAL
+199 
-211 KGNDDALLE
+211 NDDALLE

-232 LKGLGGFALLCDGR
+232 LKGLGGFALLCDAR

-285 CESLNSTS
+285 CESLNSAS

-303 NTPLAPNIAKNSPF
+303 DTQLAPNIAKNSPF

-343 ANFSSLPLASDEAEI
+343 ANFSSLPLASDEKEI
-358 DALSF
+358 DSLHF

-376 HRIDDSIAQCI
+376 HRIDDSIAQRV
-387 DNAIRPMRLAR
+387 DNIIRPMRLAR
-398 GFAPLYLTLPKR
+398 GFAPLYLALPKR
-410 SNHSPKKIL
+410 SNGSPKKIL

-430 LLDSETSIL
+430 LLDSKTSVL

-463 FLKTYDFKPTILA
+463 FLKTYDFKPTLLA

-482 YTTTKMAFDF
+482 YTTTKMAFEF

-508 NVLDALLQD
+508 SVLDALLQD

-524 IGIIWDGSGA
+524 IGIVWDGSGA

-548 FERIEEIARFE
+548 LERIEETARFE
-559 EFLLL
+559 EFWLL
-564 GGEKAIK
+564 GGQKAIK

-598 EDELEIF
+598 EDELGIF
-605 QQMHDREIQSVA
+605 QQMHDKKIQSIA

-634 VGTISF
+634 TGTISF

-649 NLALQSDEIAFYP
+649 NLALQSDESAFYP
-662 FKIKNSVVCLKEF
+662 FEIKNSVVGLKEF

-682 LGVLEPERIAKK
+682 LGVLEPKRIAKK

-708 PFKKHVVVCSGGVF
+708 PFKEHVVVCSGGVF

-728 EQLAKRLRGLKRQ
+728 EQLAQRLKKLQRE

>member
-1 MNKITLFG
+1 MRNDATLLNKITLFG

-20 YTLAQKLELVGFVRN
+20 YALAQKLELVGFVRN

-76 TLKFNDFRILESKNH
+76 TLKSNGFRILESKNH

-119 YFHYAFNSC
+119 YFYYAFNSC
-128 AKCGARYSLLSA
+128 AKCGARYSLLNA

-155 CGFCAFVYKDA
+155 CGFCASIYQDPT
-166 NNKRFHI
+166 NKRFHI

-211 KGNDDALLE
+211 KG
-220 CAKDIQKGKIIA
+220 
-232 LKGLGGFALLCDGR
+232 LGGFALLCDAR

-265 ALMFKDLNTAKQ
+265 VLMFKDLNTAKQ
-277 HAFLNALE
+277 HAFLNTLE
-285 CESLNSTS
+285 CESLNSAS

-303 NTPLAPNIAKNSPF
+303 DTKLAPNIAKNSPF

-376 HRIDDSIAQCI
+376 HRIDDSIAQRV
-387 DNAIRPMRLAR
+387 DNIIRPMRLAR

-410 SNHSPKKIL
+410 SNHPPQKIL

-463 FLKTYDFKPTILA
+463 FLKTYDFKPTLLA

-482 YTTTKMAFDF
+482 YTTTQMAFDF

-508 NVLDALLQD
+508 SVLDALLQD
-517 PHLNHPF
+517 PHLNNPF

-548 FERIEEIARFE
+548 FERIEEVARFE

-564 GGEKAIK
+564 GGQKAIK

-588 LLKRVQKHFK
+588 LLKHIQKHFK
-598 EDELEIF
+598 EEELEIF
-605 QQMHDREIQSVA
+605 QQMHDREIQSIA

-626 IVAFSLDL
+626 IVAFSLGL
-634 VGTISF
+634 TGTISF

-682 LGVLEPERIAKK
+682 LGVLEPKRIAKK

-699 VEIITALIA
+699 VEIISTLIA
-708 PFKKHVVVCSGGVF
+708 PFKEHVVVCSGGVF

-754 IPVGQALM
+754 IPIGQALM

>member
-1 MNKITLFG
+1 MNQITLFG
-9 VVQGVGMRPFI
+9 VVQGVGMRPFV
-20 YTLAQKLELVGFVRN
+20 YTLAQKLGLVGFARN
-35 TQVALEIIL
+35 AQAALEIVL

-76 TLKFNDFRILESKNH
+76 ALHFNDFRILESKNH

-128 AKCGARYSLLSA
+128 AKCGARYSLLNA
-140 LPYDRE
+140 MPYDRE

-155 CGFCAFVYKDA
+155 CKFCAFVYKDA

-180 CGITLNYKRF
+180 CGIALTYKQL

-199 AKDIQKGKIIAL
+199 TKDIQ
-211 KGNDDALLE
+211 E
-220 CAKDIQKGKIIA
+220 GKIIA
-232 LKGLGGFALLCDGR
+232 LKGLGGFAFVCDAR

-265 ALMFKDLNTAKQ
+265 ALMFKDLKSAKQ

-285 CESLNSTS
+285 CESLSSIS

-303 NTPLAPNIAKNSPF
+303 DTQLAPNIAKNSPF

-343 ANFSSLPLASDEAEI
+343 ANFSSLPLASDEKEI
-358 DALSF
+358 DLLHF

-376 HRIDDSIAQCI
+376 HRIDDSIVQRV
-387 DNAIRPMRLAR
+387 DNVIRPMRLAR

-410 SNHSPKKIL
+410 SNYPPKKIL

-430 LLDSETSIL
+430 LLDSETSVV

-463 FLKTYDFKPTILA
+463 FLKTYDFKPTLLA
-476 CDKHKN
+476 CDKHQN
-482 YTTTKMAFDF
+482 YTTTKMAFEF

-508 NVLDALLQD
+508 SVLDALLQD

-524 IGIIWDGSGA
+524 IGIVWDGSGA
-534 YENKIYGAECFVGD
+534 YENKVYGAECFVGD
-548 FERIEEIARFE
+548 LERIEEIARFE
-559 EFLLL
+559 EFWLL
-564 GGEKAIK
+564 GGQKAIK
-571 EPKRLVLEIALK
+571 EPRRLVLEIALK

-605 QQMHDREIQSVA
+605 KQMHDKKIQSVA
-617 TNSIGRLFD
+617 TNSMGRLFD

-662 FKIKNSVVCLKEF
+662 FEIKNSVVGLKEF

-708 PFKKHVVVCSGGVF
+708 PFKGHVVVCSGGVF

-728 EQLAKRLRGLKRQ
+728 EQLAQRLKKLQRE

>member
-35 TQVALEIIL
+35 TQAALEIIL

-76 TLKFNDFRILESKNH
+76 TLKSNGFRILESKNH

-103 GVCEDCLRE
+103 GVCKDCLRE

-119 YFHYAFNSC
+119 YFYYAFNSC
-128 AKCGARYSLLSA
+128 AKCGARYSLLNA

-155 CGFCAFVYKDA
+155 CGFCTSTYQDPT
-166 NNKRFHI
+166 NKRFHI

-199 AKDIQKGKIIAL
+199 T
-211 KGNDDALLE
+211 
-220 CAKDIQKGKIIA
+220 KDIQKGKIIA
-232 LKGLGGFALLCDGR
+232 LKGLGGFALLCDAR

-358 DALSF
+358 DSLSF

-376 HRIDDSIAQCI
+376 HRIDDSIVQCI
-387 DNAIRPMRLAR
+387 DNAMRPMRLAR

-410 SNHSPKKIL
+410 SNDSPKKIL

-430 LLDSETSIL
+430 LLDSETSTL

-482 YTTTKMAFDF
+482 YTTTKMACDF

-508 NVLDALLQD
+508 SVLDALLQD
-517 PHLNHPF
+517 PHLNNPF

-588 LLKRVQKHFK
+588 LLECVQKHFK

-634 VGTISF
+634 TGTISF

-682 LGVLEPERIAKK
+682 LGVLGPERIAKK

-699 VEIITALIA
+699 TEIITALIA
-708 PFKKHVVVCSGGVF
+708 PFKEHVVVCSGGVF

-754 IPVGQALM
+754 IPIGQALM

>member
-20 YTLAQKLELVGFVRN
+20 YTLAQKLGLVGFVRN
-35 TQVALEIIL
+35 AQAALEIVL

-76 TLKFNDFRILESKNH
+76 ALHFNDFRILESKNH

-128 AKCGARYSLLSA
+128 AKCGARYSLLNA
-140 LPYDRE
+140 MPYDRE

-155 CGFCAFVYKDA
+155 CEFCASVYKNA
-166 NNKRFHI
+166 HNKRFHI

-180 CGITLNYKRF
+180 CGIALNYKRF

-199 AKDIQKGKIIAL
+199 AKDL
-211 KGNDDALLE
+211 
-220 CAKDIQKGKIIA
+220 QKGKIIA
-232 LKGLGGFALLCDGR
+232 LKGLGGFALLCDAR

-265 ALMFKDLNTAKQ
+265 ALMFKDLNSAKQ

-285 CESLNSTS
+285 CESLNSVS

-303 NTPLAPNIAKNSPF
+303 DTKLAPNIAKNSPF

-343 ANFSSLPLASDEAEI
+343 ANFSSLPLASDEKEI
-358 DALSF
+358 DSLHF

-376 HRIDDSIAQCI
+376 HRIDDSIVQRV

-410 SNHSPKKIL
+410 SNHPQKKIL

-430 LLDSETSIL
+430 LLDSETSVL

-463 FLKTYDFKPTILA
+463 FLKTYDFKPTLLA
-476 CDKHKN
+476 CDKHQN
-482 YTTTKMAFDF
+482 YTTTKMAFEF

-508 NVLDALLQD
+508 SVLDALLQD

-524 IGIIWDGSGA
+524 IGIVWDGSGA

-548 FERIEEIARFE
+548 LERIEEVARFE
-559 EFLLL
+559 EFWLL
-564 GGEKAIK
+564 GGQKAIK

-588 LLKRVQKHFK
+588 LLGRIQKHFK

-605 QQMHDREIQSVA
+605 QQMHDKKIQSVA

-649 NLALQSDEIAFYP
+649 NLALQSDESAFYP
-662 FKIKNSVVCLKEF
+662 FEIKNSVVGLKEF

-708 PFKKHVVVCSGGVF
+708 PFKEHVVVCSGGVF

-728 EQLAKRLRGLKRQ
+728 EQLAKRLKKLQRE

>member
-20 YTLAQKLELVGFVRN
+20 YTLAQKLGLVGFVRN
-35 TQVALEIIL
+35 AQAALEIVL

-62 LALVEKII
+62 LVLVEKII

-76 TLKFNDFRILESKNH
+76 ALHFNGFRILESKNH

-103 GVCEDCLRE
+103 GVCKDCLRE

-128 AKCGARYSLLSA
+128 AKCGARYSLLNA

-155 CGFCAFVYKDA
+155 CKFCTSIYQDPT
-166 NNKRFHI
+166 NKRFHI

-180 CGITLNYKRF
+180 CGIEFNYKRF
-190 KNDDALLEC
+190 K
-199 AKDIQKGKIIAL
+199 
-211 KGNDDALLE
+211 NDDALLE

-232 LKGLGGFALLCDGR
+232 LKGLGGFALLCDAR

-265 ALMFKDLNTAKQ
+265 ALMFKDLKSAKQ

-303 NTPLAPNIAKNSPF
+303 DTQLAPNIAKNSPF

-376 HRIDDSIAQCI
+376 HRIDDSIAQRV
-387 DNAIRPMRLAR
+387 DNIIRPMRLAR
-398 GFAPLYLTLPKR
+398 GFAPLYLALPKR
-410 SNHSPKKIL
+410 SNGSPKKIL
-419 ALGAEQKGHFS
+419 AFGAEQKGHFS
-430 LLDSETSIL
+430 LLDSETSVL

-463 FLKTYDFKPTILA
+463 FLKTYDFKPTLLA
-476 CDKHKN
+476 CDKHQN

-508 NVLDALLQD
+508 SVLDALLQD

-534 YENKIYGAECFVGD
+534 YENKVYGAECFVGD
-548 FERIEEIARFE
+548 LERIEEVARFE
-559 EFLLL
+559 EFWLL
-564 GGEKAIK
+564 GGQKAIK

-588 LLKRVQKHFK
+588 LLKCIQKHFK

-605 QQMHDREIQSVA
+605 QQMHDKKIQSVA

-634 VGTISF
+634 TGTISF

-662 FKIKNSVVCLKEF
+662 FEIKNSVVDLKEF

-708 PFKKHVVVCSGGVF
+708 PFKEHVVVCSGGVF

-728 EQLAKRLRGLKRQ
+728 EQLAKRLRGLKRE

-754 IPVGQALM
+754 IPIGQALM

>member
-20 YTLAQKLELVGFVRN
+20 YTLAQKLGLVGFARN
-35 TQVALEIIL
+35 AQAALEIVL

-76 TLKFNDFRILESKNH
+76 ALHFNDFRILESKNR

-103 GVCEDCLRE
+103 GVCKDCLRE

-119 YFHYAFNSC
+119 YFYYAFNSC
-128 AKCGARYSLLSA
+128 AKCGARYSLLNA

-155 CGFCAFVYKDA
+155 CKFCTSAYQDPT
-166 NNKRFHI
+166 NKRFHI

-180 CGITLNYKRF
+180 CGIALNYKQL

-199 AKDIQKGKIIAL
+199 S
-211 KGNDDALLE
+211 
-220 CAKDIQKGKIIA
+220 KDIQKGKIIA
-232 LKGLGGFALLCDGR
+232 LKGLGGFALLCDAR
-246 NFQTIERLRL
+246 NFQTIKRLRL

-265 ALMFKDLNTAKQ
+265 ALMFKDLNSAKQ

-303 NTPLAPNIAKNSPF
+303 NIKLAPNIAKNSPF

-343 ANFSSLPLASDEAEI
+343 ANFNSLPLASNEAEI

-376 HRIDDSIAQCI
+376 HRIDDSIAQRV

-410 SNHSPKKIL
+410 SNHPPKKIL

-430 LLDSETSIL
+430 LLDSETSVV

-463 FLKTYDFKPTILA
+463 FLKTYDFKPTLLA
-476 CDKHKN
+476 CDKHQN

-508 NVLDALLQD
+508 SVLDALLQD

-524 IGIIWDGSGA
+524 IGIVWDGSGA
-534 YENKIYGAECFVGD
+534 YENKVYGAECFVGD

-559 EFLLL
+559 EFWLL
-564 GGEKAIK
+564 GGQKAIK
-571 EPKRLVLEIALK
+571 EPRRLVLEIALK

-699 VEIITALIA
+699 LEIITALIA
-708 PFKKHVVVCSGGVF
+708 PFKEHVVVCSGGVF

>member
-1 MNKITLFG
+1 MCNDATLLNKITLFG

-35 TQVALEIIL
+35 TQAALEIIL
-44 PAHKTESFLNALK
+44 PARKTESFLNALK

-70 ISPYDK
+70 INPYDK
-76 TLKFNDFRILESKNH
+76 ALKSNDFRILESKNH
-91 PLNLLSQIPKDL
+91 SLNLISQIPKDL

-128 AKCGARYSLLSA
+128 AKCGARYSLLNA

-155 CGFCAFVYKDA
+155 CKFCACVYKDA

-211 KGNDDALLE
+211 KG
-220 CAKDIQKGKIIA
+220 
-232 LKGLGGFALLCDGR
+232 LGGFALLCDAR

-293 APILLARKKP
+293 APILLAHKKP
-303 NTPLAPNIAKNSPF
+303 DTPLAPNIAKNSPF

-343 ANFSSLPLASDEAEI
+343 ANFSSLPLASDETEI

-376 HRIDDSIAQCI
+376 HRIDDSIVQHI
-387 DNAIRPMRLAR
+387 DNAMRPMRLAR

-410 SNHSPKKIL
+410 SNDSQKKIL

-430 LLDSETSIL
+430 LLDSETSTL

-482 YTTTKMAFDF
+482 YTTTKMACDF

-508 NVLDALLQD
+508 SVLDALLQD
-517 PHLNHPF
+517 PHLNDPF

-634 VGTISF
+634 TGTISF

-699 VEIITALIA
+699 TEIISALIA
-708 PFKKHVVVCSGGVF
+708 PFKEHVVVCSGGVF

>member
-1 MNKITLFG
+1 MNQITLFG
-9 VVQGVGMRPFI
+9 VVQGVGMRPFV
-20 YTLAQKLELVGFVRN
+20 YTLAQKLELVGFARN
-35 TQVALEIIL
+35 TQAALEIVL

-76 TLKFNDFRILESKNH
+76 ALHFNDFRILESKNH

-103 GVCEDCLRE
+103 GVCEDCLCE

-128 AKCGARYSLLSA
+128 AKCGARYSLLNA

-155 CGFCAFVYKDA
+155 CKFCASVYKDA
-166 NNKRFHI
+166 HNKRFHI

-180 CGITLNYKRF
+180 CGIALNYKRF
-190 KNDDALLEC
+190 K
-199 AKDIQKGKIIAL
+199 
-211 KGNDDALLE
+211 NDDALLE

-232 LKGLGGFALLCDGR
+232 LKGLGGFALLCDAR

-265 ALMFKDLNTAKQ
+265 ALMFKDLNSAKQ

-293 APILLARKKP
+293 APILLVRKKP
-303 NTPLAPNIAKNSPF
+303 DTQLAPNIAKNSPF

-343 ANFSSLPLASDEAEI
+343 ANFNSLPLASDEAEI

-376 HRIDDSIAQCI
+376 HRIDDSIAQRV
-387 DNAIRPMRLAR
+387 DNMIRPMRLAR
-398 GFAPLYLTLPKR
+398 GFAPLYLALPKR
-410 SNHSPKKIL
+410 SNCSPKKIL

-430 LLDSETSIL
+430 LLDSETSVL

-463 FLKTYDFKPTILA
+463 FLKTYDFKPTLLA
-476 CDKHKN
+476 CDKHQN
-482 YTTTKMAFDF
+482 YTTTKMAFEF

-508 NVLDALLQD
+508 SVLDALLQD

-524 IGIIWDGSGA
+524 IGIVWDGSGA
-534 YENKIYGAECFVGD
+534 YENKVYGAECFVGD
-548 FERIEEIARFE
+548 FERIEETARFE
-559 EFLLL
+559 EFWLL
-564 GGEKAIK
+564 GGQKAIK

-588 LLKRVQKHFK
+588 LLGRIQKHFK

-605 QQMHDREIQSVA
+605 KQMHDRKIQSVA

-662 FKIKNSVVCLKEF
+662 FEIKNSVVGLKEF

-682 LGVLEPERIAKK
+682 LGVLEPKRIAKK

-708 PFKKHVVVCSGGVF
+708 PFKDHVVVCSGGVF

-728 EQLAKRLRGLKRQ
+728 EQLAKRLKKLQRE

>member
-35 TQVALEIIL
+35 TQAALEIIL
-44 PAHKTESFLNALK
+44 PAHQTESFLNALK

-76 TLKFNDFRILESKNH
+76 TLKSNNFRILESKNH

-128 AKCGARYSLLSA
+128 AKCGARYSLLNA

-155 CGFCAFVYKDA
+155 CGFCAFVYKDT

-180 CGITLNYKRF
+180 CGITLNYKQF
-190 KNDDALLEC
+190 K
-199 AKDIQKGKIIAL
+199 
-211 KGNDDALLE
+211 NDDALLE

-232 LKGLGGFALLCDGR
+232 LKGLGGFALLCDAR

-277 HAFLNALE
+277 HAFLSALE

-293 APILLARKKP
+293 APILLVRKKP
-303 NTPLAPNIAKNSPF
+303 NTPLAQNIAKNSPF

-343 ANFSSLPLASDEAEI
+343 ANFNSLPLASDEAEI

-363 IFDFKLTHNRAII
+363 IFDFKLTHNRTII

-387 DNAIRPMRLAR
+387 DNAMRPMRLAR

-410 SNHSPKKIL
+410 SNDSQKKIL

-482 YTTTKMAFDF
+482 YTTTKMACGF

-508 NVLDALLQD
+508 SVLDALLQD
-517 PHLNHPF
+517 PHLNNPF

-534 YENKIYGAECFVGD
+534 YENKVYGAECFVGD

-588 LLKRVQKHFK
+588 LLKCVQKHFK

-634 VGTISF
+634 TGTISF

-662 FKIKNSVVCLKEF
+662 FKIKNSVVCLKDF

-699 VEIITALIA
+699 VEIITALIM
-708 PFKKHVVVCSGGVF
+708 PFKEHVVVCSGGVF

>member
-1 MNKITLFG
+1 
-9 VVQGVGMRPFI
+9 MRPFI

-35 TQVALEIIL
+35 TQAALEIIL
-44 PAHKTESFLNALK
+44 PAHQTESFLNALK

-76 TLKFNDFRILESKNH
+76 ALKSNDFRILESKNY

-103 GVCEDCLRE
+103 GVCKDCLRE

-128 AKCGARYSLLSA
+128 AKCGARYSLLNA

-155 CGFCAFVYKDA
+155 CGFCTSTYQDPT
-166 NNKRFHI
+166 NKRFHI

-211 KGNDDALLE
+211 KG
-220 CAKDIQKGKIIA
+220 
-232 LKGLGGFALLCDGR
+232 LGGFALLCDAR

-277 HAFLNALE
+277 HAFLNTLE

-387 DNAIRPMRLAR
+387 DNAMRPMRLAR
-398 GFAPLYLTLPKR
+398 GFAPLYLALPKR
-410 SNHSPKKIL
+410 SNDSQKKIL

-456 FKETLNF
+456 FKETLDF

-482 YTTTKMAFDF
+482 YTTTKMACGF
-492 NTPLLQVQHHH
+492 NTPLMQVQHHH

-508 NVLDALLQD
+508 SVLDALLQD

-524 IGIIWDGSGA
+524 IGIVWDGSGA

-548 FERIEEIARFE
+548 FERIEEVARFE

-588 LLKRVQKHFK
+588 LLERVQKHFK

-626 IVAFSLDL
+626 IIAFSLDL
-634 VGTISF
+634 TGTISF

-699 VEIITALIA
+699 VEIITALIM
-708 PFKKHVVVCSGGVF
+708 PFKEHVVVCSGGVF

-754 IPVGQALM
+754 IPIGQALM
-762 AYFNPTIIKK
+762 AYFNPTTIKK

>member
-1 MNKITLFG
+1 MCNDATLLNKITLFG

-35 TQVALEIIL
+35 TQAALEIIL

-62 LALVEKII
+62 LALVEKIV

-76 TLKFNDFRILESKNH
+76 TLKSNGFRILESKNH

-103 GVCEDCLRE
+103 GVCKDCLRE

-128 AKCGARYSLLSA
+128 AKCGARYSLLNA

-155 CGFCAFVYKDA
+155 CEFCASVYKDA
-166 NNKRFHI
+166 HNKRFHI

-190 KNDDALLEC
+190 KDDDALLEC
-199 AKDIQKGKIIAL
+199 AKDL
-211 KGNDDALLE
+211 
-220 CAKDIQKGKIIA
+220 QKGKIIA

-277 HAFLNALE
+277 HAFLNTSE

-358 DALSF
+358 DSLSF

-376 HRIDDSIAQCI
+376 HKIDDSIAQYI

-410 SNHSPKKIL
+410 SNGSPKKIL
-419 ALGAEQKGHFS
+419 ALGAQQKGHFS
-430 LLDSETSIL
+430 LLDSKTSVL

-463 FLKTYDFKPTILA
+463 FLKTYDFKPTLLA
-476 CDKHKN
+476 CDKHQN

-508 NVLDALLQD
+508 SVLDALLQN

-534 YENKIYGAECFVGD
+534 YENKIYGAECFIGD
-548 FERIEEIARFE
+548 FERIEEVARFE
-559 EFLLL
+559 EFWLL
-564 GGEKAIK
+564 GGQKAIK

-605 QQMHDREIQSVA
+605 QQMHDKKIQSVA

-634 VGTISF
+634 TGTISF

-662 FKIKNSVVCLKEF
+662 FKIKNSVVGLKEF

-682 LGVLEPERIAKK
+682 LGVLEPKRIAKK

-708 PFKKHVVVCSGGVF
+708 PFKEHVVVCSGGVF

-728 EQLAKRLRGLKRQ
+728 EQLAQRFKKLQRE

>member
-1 MNKITLFG
+1 MQHFNQTAWEFALCNDATLLNQITLFG
-9 VVQGVGMRPFI
+9 VVQGVGMRPFVYI
-20 YTLAQKLELVGFVRN
+20 LAQKLGLVGFARN
-35 TQVALEIIL
+35 AQAALEIVL

-76 TLKFNDFRILESKNH
+76 ALHFNDFRILESKNL

-112 IRDKNSP
+112 VRDKNSP

-128 AKCGARYSLLSA
+128 AKCGARYSLLNA

-155 CGFCAFVYKDA
+155 CKFCASVYKDA
-166 NNKRFHI
+166 TNKRFHI

-180 CGITLNYKRF
+180 CGIALTYK
-190 KNDDALLEC
+190 
-199 AKDIQKGKIIAL
+199 QL
-211 KGNDDALLE
+211 KNDDALLE

-232 LKGLGGFALLCDGR
+232 LKGLGGFALLCDAR
-246 NFQTIERLRL
+246 NFKTIERLRL

-265 ALMFKDLNTAKQ
+265 ALMFKDLNAAKQ
-277 HAFLNALE
+277 HAFLNELE
-285 CESLNSTS
+285 CESLSSIN
-293 APILLARKKP
+293 APILLVRKKP
-303 NTPLAPNIAKNSPF
+303 DTQLAPNIAKNSPF

-343 ANFSSLPLASDEAEI
+343 ANFSSLPLASDEKEI
-358 DALSF
+358 DSLHF

-376 HRIDDSIAQCI
+376 HRIDDSIAQHV
-387 DNAIRPMRLAR
+387 DNIIRPMRLAR

-410 SNHSPKKIL
+410 SNHPPKKIL

-430 LLDSETSIL
+430 LLDSETSVL

-476 CDKHKN
+476 CDKHQN

-508 NVLDALLQD
+508 SVLDALLQD

-524 IGIIWDGSGA
+524 IGIVWDGSGA

-548 FERIEEIARFE
+548 LERIEETARFE
-559 EFLLL
+559 EFWLL
-564 GGEKAIK
+564 GGQKAIK
-571 EPKRLVLEIALK
+571 EPRRLVLEIALK

-605 QQMHDREIQSVA
+605 KQMHDKKIQSVA

-634 VGTISF
+634 TGTISF

-649 NLALQSDEIAFYP
+649 NLALQSDESAFYP
-662 FKIKNSVVCLKEF
+662 FTIKNSVVGLKEF

-708 PFKKHVVVCSGGVF
+708 PFKEHVVVCSGGVF

-728 EQLAKRLRGLKRQ
+728 EQLAQRLRGLKRQ

-754 IPVGQALM
+754 IPIGQALM

>member
-1 MNKITLFG
+1 MCNDAALLNKITLFG

-20 YTLAQKLELVGFVRN
+20 YTLAQKLGLVGFVRN
-35 TQVALEIIL
+35 AQAALEIVL

-76 TLKFNDFRILESKNH
+76 ALHFNGFRILESKNH

-103 GVCEDCLRE
+103 GVCKDCLRE

-128 AKCGARYSLLSA
+128 AKCGARYSLLNA
-140 LPYDRE
+140 LPYDRG

-155 CGFCAFVYKDA
+155 CEFCASVYQDPT
-166 NNKRFHI
+166 NKRFHI

-180 CGITLNYKRF
+180 CGIALNYKRF
-190 KNDDALLEC
+190 K
-199 AKDIQKGKIIAL
+199 
-211 KGNDDALLE
+211 NDDALLE

-265 ALMFKDLNTAKQ
+265 ALMFKDLKSAKQ
-277 HAFLNALE
+277 HAFLNELE
-285 CESLNSTS
+285 CESLSSIS
-293 APILLARKKP
+293 APILLVRKKP
-303 NTPLAPNIAKNSPF
+303 DTPLAPNIAKNSPF

-358 DALSF
+358 DSLSF

-376 HRIDDSIAQCI
+376 HRIDDSIVQHV
-387 DNAIRPMRLAR
+387 DNIIRPMRLAR

-410 SNHSPKKIL
+410 SNHTPKKIL

-463 FLKTYDFKPTILA
+463 FLKTYDFKPTLLA

-482 YTTTKMAFDF
+482 YTTTQMAFDF

-508 NVLDALLQD
+508 SVLDALLQD
-517 PHLNHPF
+517 PHLNYPF

-534 YENKIYGAECFVGD
+534 YDNKVYGAECFVGD
-548 FERIEEIARFE
+548 LERIEEIARFE
-559 EFLLL
+559 EFWLL
-564 GGEKAIK
+564 GGQKAIK

-583 HQLNK
+583 HQLNT
-588 LLKRVQKHFK
+588 LLERVQKHFK

-605 QQMHDREIQSVA
+605 QQMHDKKIQSIA

-626 IVAFSLDL
+626 IVAFSLGL
-634 VGTISF
+634 TGTISF

-708 PFKKHVVVCSGGVF
+708 PFKEHVVVCSGGVF

-728 EQLAKRLRGLKRQ
+728 EQLAKRLRELKRQ

-762 AYFNPTIIKK
+762 TYFNPTIIKK

>member
-1 MNKITLFG
+1 MCNDATLLNKITLFG
-9 VVQGVGMRPFI
+9 VVQGVGMRPFV
-20 YTLAQKLELVGFVRN
+20 YTLAQKLELVGFTRN
-35 TQVALEIIL
+35 TQAALEIVL

-76 TLKFNDFRILESKNH
+76 ALHFNDFRILESKNH

-128 AKCGARYSLLSA
+128 AKCGARYSLLNA

-155 CGFCAFVYKDA
+155 CGFCTSTYQDPT
-166 NNKRFHI
+166 NKRFHI

-180 CGITLNYKRF
+180 CGIALNYKRF
-190 KNDDALLEC
+190 K
-199 AKDIQKGKIIAL
+199 
-211 KGNDDALLE
+211 NDDALLE

-232 LKGLGGFALLCDGR
+232 LKGLGGFALLCDAR

-265 ALMFKDLNTAKQ
+265 ALMFKDLKSAKQ
-277 HAFLNALE
+277 HAFLNELE
-285 CESLNSTS
+285 CESLNSVS
-293 APILLARKKP
+293 APILLVRKKP
-303 NTPLAPNIAKNSPF
+303 DTQLAPNIAKNSPF

-328 ALLLDLLDFPIVFTS
+328 ALLLDLLDSPIIFTS
-343 ANFSSLPLASDEAEI
+343 ANFSSLPLASDEKEI
-358 DALSF
+358 DSLHF

-376 HRIDDSIAQCI
+376 HRIDDSIAQRV

-410 SNHSPKKIL
+410 SNHPPKKIL

-430 LLDSETSIL
+430 LLDSETSVV

-463 FLKTYDFKPTILA
+463 FLKTYDFKPTLLA
-476 CDKHKN
+476 CDKHQN
-482 YTTTKMAFDF
+482 YTTTQMAFDF

-508 NVLDALLQD
+508 SVLDALLQD

-524 IGIIWDGSGA
+524 IGIVWDGSGA

-548 FERIEEIARFE
+548 LERIEEVARFE
-559 EFLLL
+559 EFWLL
-564 GGEKAIK
+564 GGQKAIK
-571 EPKRLVLEIALK
+571 EPRRLVLEIALK

-598 EDELEIF
+598 EDELGIF
-605 QQMHDREIQSVA
+605 KQMHDKKIQSVA

-662 FKIKNSVVCLKEF
+662 FEIKNSVVGLKEF

-682 LGVLEPERIAKK
+682 LGVLEPKRIAKK

-708 PFKKHVVVCSGGVF
+708 PFKGHVVVCSGGVF

-728 EQLAKRLRGLKRQ
+728 EQLAKRLKKLQRE

>member
-1 MNKITLFG
+1 MCNDATLLNKITLFG

-20 YTLAQKLELVGFVRN
+20 YALAQKLELAGFVRN
-35 TQVALEIIL
+35 TQAALEVIL

-76 TLKFNDFRILESKNH
+76 ALHFNDFRILESKNH

-128 AKCGARYSLLSA
+128 AKCGARYSLLNA
-140 LPYDRE
+140 MPYDRE

-155 CGFCAFVYKDA
+155 CEFCASIYQDPT
-166 NNKRFHI
+166 NKRFHI

-180 CGITLNYKRF
+180 CGIALNYKRF
-190 KNDDALLEC
+190 K
-199 AKDIQKGKIIAL
+199 
-211 KGNDDALLE
+211 NDDALLE

-232 LKGLGGFALLCDGR
+232 LKGLGGFALLCDAR

-265 ALMFKDLNTAKQ
+265 ALMFKDLNAAKQ

-285 CESLNSTS
+285 CESLNSVS

-303 NTPLAPNIAKNSPF
+303 DTQLAPNIAKNSPF

-343 ANFSSLPLASDEAEI
+343 ANFNSLPLASDEKEI
-358 DALSF
+358 DSLHF

-376 HRIDDSIAQCI
+376 HRIDDSIVQRV
-387 DNAIRPMRLAR
+387 DNIIRPMRLAR

-410 SNHSPKKIL
+410 SNHPPKKIL

-476 CDKHKN
+476 CDKHQN

-508 NVLDALLQD
+508 SVLDALLQD

-548 FERIEEIARFE
+548 FEYIEEVARFE
-559 EFLLL
+559 EFWLL

-588 LLKRVQKHFK
+588 LLERVQKHFK

-605 QQMHDREIQSVA
+605 QQMHDRGIQSVA

-634 VGTISF
+634 VETISF

-708 PFKKHVVVCSGGVF
+708 PFKEHVVVCSGGVF

-728 EQLAKRLRGLKRQ
+728 EQLAKRLRGLKRK

-772 G
+772 E

>member
-9 VVQGVGMRPFI
+9 VVQGVGMRPFV
-20 YTLAQKLELVGFVRN
+20 YTLAQKLGLVGFARN
-35 TQVALEIIL
+35 TQAALEIVL

-76 TLKFNDFRILESKNH
+76 ALKFNDFRILESKNH

-128 AKCGARYSLLSA
+128 AKCGARYSLLNA
-140 LPYDRE
+140 MPYDRE

-155 CGFCAFVYKDA
+155 CGFCASVYKDA
-166 NNKRFHI
+166 TNKRFHI

-180 CGITLNYKRF
+180 CGIALTYK
-190 KNDDALLEC
+190 
-199 AKDIQKGKIIAL
+199 QL
-211 KGNDDALLE
+211 KNDDALLE

-232 LKGLGGFALLCDGR
+232 LKGLGGFAFLCDAR
-246 NFQTIERLRL
+246 NFKTIERLRL

-265 ALMFKDLNTAKQ
+265 ALMFKDLKSAKQ
-277 HAFLNALE
+277 HAFLNELE
-285 CESLNSTS
+285 CESLNSVS

-303 NTPLAPNIAKNSPF
+303 NVKLAPNIAKNSPF

-328 ALLLDLLDFPIVFTS
+328 ALLLDLLDSPIVFTS
-343 ANFSSLPLASDEAEI
+343 ANFSSLPLASDEKEI
-358 DALSF
+358 DSLHF

-376 HRIDDSIAQCI
+376 HRIDDSIAQRV
-387 DNAIRPMRLAR
+387 DNIIRPMRLAR

-410 SNHSPKKIL
+410 SNCSPKKIL

-430 LLDSETSIL
+430 LLDSETSVV

-463 FLKTYDFKPTILA
+463 FLKTYDFKPTLLA
-476 CDKHKN
+476 CDKHQN

-508 NVLDALLQD
+508 SVLDALLQD

-524 IGIIWDGSGA
+524 IGIVWDGSGA
-534 YENKIYGAECFVGD
+534 YENKVYGAECFVGD

-559 EFLLL
+559 EFWLL
-564 GGEKAIK
+564 GGQKAIK
-571 EPKRLVLEIALK
+571 EPRRLVLEIALK

-605 QQMHDREIQSVA
+605 KQMHDKKIQSVA

-634 VGTISF
+634 VETISF

-649 NLALQSDEIAFYP
+649 NLALQSDENAFYP
-662 FKIKNSVVCLKEF
+662 FEIKNSVVRLKEF

-682 LGVLEPERIAKK
+682 LGVLEPKRIAKK

-708 PFKKHVVVCSGGVF
+708 PFKGHVVVCSGGVF

-728 EQLAKRLRGLKRQ
+728 EQLAQRLKKLQRE

>member
-20 YTLAQKLELVGFVRN
+20 YTLAQKLGLVGFARN
-35 TQVALEIIL
+35 AQAALEIVL

-76 TLKFNDFRILESKNH
+76 ALHFNDFRILESKNR

-103 GVCEDCLRE
+103 GVCKDCLCE

-128 AKCGARYSLLSA
+128 AKCGARYSLLNA

-155 CGFCAFVYKDA
+155 CEFCASVYKDA
-166 NNKRFHI
+166 TNKRFHI

-180 CGITLNYKRF
+180 CGIALNYKRF
-190 KNDDALLEC
+190 KD
-199 AKDIQKGKIIAL
+199 
-211 KGNDDALLE
+211 DDALLE

-232 LKGLGGFALLCDGR
+232 LKGLGGFALLCDAR

-265 ALMFKDLNTAKQ
+265 ALMFKDLNSVKQ

-303 NTPLAPNIAKNSPF
+303 DTQLAPNIAKNSPF

-343 ANFSSLPLASDEAEI
+343 ANFNSLPLASDEKEI
-358 DALSF
+358 DSLHF
-363 IFDFKLTHNRAII
+363 VFDFKLTHNRAII
-376 HRIDDSIAQCI
+376 HRIDDSIAQYI

-410 SNHSPKKIL
+410 SNGSPKKIL
-419 ALGAEQKGHFS
+419 ALGAQQKGHFS

-463 FLKTYDFKPTILA
+463 FLKTYDFKPTLLA

-482 YTTTKMAFDF
+482 YTTTQMAFEF

-508 NVLDALLQD
+508 SVLDALLQD

-524 IGIIWDGSGA
+524 IGIVWDGSGA

-548 FERIEEIARFE
+548 LERIEEVARFE
-559 EFLLL
+559 EFWLL
-564 GGEKAIK
+564 GGQKAIK

-605 QQMHDREIQSVA
+605 QQMHDKKIQSVA

-662 FKIKNSVVCLKEF
+662 FEIKNSVVCLKEF

-682 LGVLEPERIAKK
+682 LGVLEPKRIAKK

-708 PFKKHVVVCSGGVF
+708 PFKEHVVVCSGGVF

-754 IPVGQALM
+754 IPIGQALM

>member
-35 TQVALEIIL
+35 TQAALEIIL

-76 TLKFNDFRILESKNH
+76 VLHFNDFRILESKNH

-103 GVCEDCLRE
+103 GVCKDCLRE

-128 AKCGARYSLLSA
+128 AKCGARYSLLNA

-155 CGFCAFVYKDA
+155 CEFCSSVYQDPT
-166 NNKRFHI
+166 NKRFHI

-180 CGITLNYKRF
+180 CGIALNYKRF
-190 KNDDALLEC
+190 K
-199 AKDIQKGKIIAL
+199 
-211 KGNDDALLE
+211 NDDALLE

-285 CESLNSTS
+285 CESLISAS
-293 APILLARKKP
+293 APILLAHKKP
-303 NTPLAPNIAKNSPF
+303 DTPLAPNIAKNSPF

-363 IFDFKLTHNRAII
+363 IFDFKLTHNRTII
-376 HRIDDSIAQCI
+376 HRIDDSIVQRV
-387 DNAIRPMRLAR
+387 DNIIRPMRLAR

-410 SNHSPKKIL
+410 SNHPPKKIL

-430 LLDSETSIL
+430 LLDSETSVV

-463 FLKTYDFKPTILA
+463 FLKTYDFKPTLLA
-476 CDKHKN
+476 CDKHQN
-482 YTTTKMAFDF
+482 YTTTQMAFDF

-508 NVLDALLQD
+508 SVLDALLQD

-524 IGIIWDGSGA
+524 IGIVWDGSGA
-534 YENKIYGAECFVGD
+534 YENKVYGAECFVGD

-559 EFLLL
+559 EFWLL
-564 GGEKAIK
+564 GGQKAIK

-583 HQLNK
+583 HQLK
-588 LLKRVQKHFK
+588 RLLKRVQKHFK

-605 QQMHDREIQSVA
+605 QQMHDKKIQSIA

-649 NLALQSDEIAFYP
+649 NLALQSDENAFYP
-662 FKIKNSVVCLKEF
+662 FTIKNSVVRLKEF

-682 LGVLEPERIAKK
+682 LGVLEPKRIAKK

-708 PFKKHVVVCSGGVF
+708 PFKGHVVVCSGGVF

-728 EQLAKRLRGLKRQ
+728 EQLAKRLKKLQRE

>member
-20 YTLAQKLELVGFVRN
+20 YTLAQKLGLVGFVRN
-35 TQVALEIIL
+35 AQAALEIVL
-44 PAHKTESFLNALK
+44 PAHQTESFLNALK

-62 LALVEKII
+62 LALVEKTI

-76 TLKFNDFRILESKNH
+76 ALKFNDFRILESKNH

-103 GVCEDCLRE
+103 GVCKDCLCE

-128 AKCGARYSLLSA
+128 AKCGARYSLLNA
-140 LPYDRE
+140 MPYDRG

-155 CGFCAFVYKDA
+155 CKFCASVYKDA
-166 NNKRFHI
+166 HNKRFHI

-180 CGITLNYKRF
+180 CGIALNYKRF
-190 KNDDALLEC
+190 K
-199 AKDIQKGKIIAL
+199 
-211 KGNDDALLE
+211 NDDALLE

-232 LKGLGGFALLCDGR
+232 LKGLGGFALLCDAR

-265 ALMFKDLNTAKQ
+265 ALMFKDLKSAKQ
-277 HAFLNALE
+277 HAFLNELE
-285 CESLNSTS
+285 CESLISAS

-303 NTPLAPNIAKNSPF
+303 DTPLAPNIAKNSPF

-343 ANFSSLPLASDEAEI
+343 ANFSSLPLASDEKEI
-358 DALSF
+358 DSLHF

-376 HRIDDSIAQCI
+376 HRIDDSIVQRV
-387 DNAIRPMRLAR
+387 DNIIRPMRLAR

-410 SNHSPKKIL
+410 SNGSPKKIL

-430 LLDSETSIL
+430 LLDSKTSVL

-463 FLKTYDFKPTILA
+463 FLKTYDFKPTLLA
-476 CDKHKN
+476 CDKHQN

-508 NVLDALLQD
+508 SVLDALLQD
-517 PHLNHPF
+517 PHLNHSF
-524 IGIIWDGSGA
+524 IGIVWDGSGA
-534 YENKIYGAECFVGD
+534 YENKVYGAECFMGD

-559 EFLLL
+559 EFWLL
-564 GGEKAIK
+564 GGQKAIK

-588 LLKRVQKHFK
+588 LLRRVQKHFK

-605 QQMHDREIQSVA
+605 KQMHDKKIQSVA

-634 VGTISF
+634 TGTISF
-640 EAESGQVLE
+640 EAESGQALE

-662 FKIKNSVVCLKEF
+662 FEIKNSVVCLKEF

-682 LGVLEPERIAKK
+682 LGVLEPKRIAKK

-708 PFKKHVVVCSGGVF
+708 PFKEHVVVCSGGVF

-754 IPVGQALM
+754 IPIGQALM